1 VTAEGGGR
9 RYRSASD
16 KEGWF
21 ELAVPKPGRYTVL
34 IFLPPG
40 AVKRRAR
47 NGV

>member
-1 VTAEGGGR
+1 
-9 RYRSASD
+9 
-16 KEGWF
+16 
-21 ELAVPKPGRYTVL
+21 VPKPGRYTVL